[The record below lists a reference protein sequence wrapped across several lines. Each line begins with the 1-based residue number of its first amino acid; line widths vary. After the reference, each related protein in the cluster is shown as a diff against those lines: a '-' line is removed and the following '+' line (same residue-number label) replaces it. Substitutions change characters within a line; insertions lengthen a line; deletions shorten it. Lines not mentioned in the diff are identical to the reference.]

1 MERDTYPHELF
12 TGCSDG
18 NERAARLG
26 RFMILE
32 EMGFFGDKTNTEL
45 ALHNA
50 AGSWIGEVRRRFSNT
65 YGDVAGCH
73 PADIEVAAEM
83 LGVFDAVFDPESN
96 DSSRHLSDRQ

>member
-1 MERDTYPHELF
+1 MERDIYPHELF
-12 TGCSDG
+12 AGCENG
-18 NERAARLG
+18 NDRARRLG

-45 ALHNA
+45 ARYEGP
-50 AGSWIGEVRRRFSNT
+50 GSWIGAVRRRFSNT

-83 LGVFDAVFDPESN
+83 LGVFDTVFDAEAAASG
-96 DSSRHLSDRQ
+96 HLPDAG